1 MPRPNHDLPSHLIG
15 GVKDYAREHD
25 ISVDEAHA
33 RLLAYSLKKS
43 GTIVCTEGVV
53 DDVPDLELESE
64 EGDDDE

>member
-33 RLLAYSLKKS
+33 RLLAYSLEKA
-43 GTIVCTEGVV
+43 GTIGCAEGVV
-53 DDVPDLELESE
+53 DDVPDLEDEESN
-64 EGDDDE
+64 GG